1 MNQGEV
7 ILNPQGCLLH
17 LPSGRSHL
25 TPYNT
30 TNNLPLL
37 HPLPISD
44 TPPSVSALPLFSFNS
59 LSPSTISTSV
69 ADESNQNLSPSQ
81 KELRIWHWRLGHAH
95 FKLIQSLMKPRT
107 FLDDSNNERDD
118 GPIITPNHTSTCRCS
133 PPLCATCL
141 CGKYQVRNSRTS
153 GKRPTEYDLRSGKL
167 LPGELIFVDH
177 YQSTLKGRLPNTFG
191 KESISNKY
199 CGGIIFVDSACGFTR
214 IYHLV
219 SLRAGD
225 TLRHKNQLEQEASEF
240 GVFIQGY
247 HGDNGIF
254 ACEE

>member
-17 LPSGRSHL
+17 LPGGRSHL

-81 KELRIWHWRLGHAH
+81 KELLIWHWRLAT
-95 FKLIQSLMKPRT
+95 LILS
-107 FLDDSNNERDD
+107 
-118 GPIITPNHTSTCRCS
+118 
-133 PPLCATCL
+133 
-141 CGKYQVRNSRTS
+141 
-153 GKRPTEYDLRSGKL
+153 
-167 LPGELIFVDH
+167 
-177 YQSTLKGRLPNTFG
+177 
-191 KESISNKY
+191 
-199 CGGIIFVDSACGFTR
+199 
-214 IYHLV
+214 
-219 SLRAGD
+219 
-225 TLRHKNQLEQEASEF
+225 
-240 GVFIQGY
+240 
-247 HGDNGIF
+247 
-254 ACEE
+254 